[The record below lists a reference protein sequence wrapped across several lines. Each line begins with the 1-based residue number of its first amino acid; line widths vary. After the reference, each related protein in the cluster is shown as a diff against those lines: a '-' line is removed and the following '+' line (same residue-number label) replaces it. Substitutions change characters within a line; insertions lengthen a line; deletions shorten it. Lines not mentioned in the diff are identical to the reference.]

1 MPPVRAWPQAAA
13 LVAAGVLVWTVTVTR
28 AEMLSPFAV
37 TGDAIA
43 EPLTG
48 ARGNAERGRA
58 VVVSREL
65 GNCLLCHRLPIPEER
80 FQGNIGPDL
89 SGVAARLTEGQIRL
103 RIVDAS
109 RLNPETIM
117 PPYYRVEGLRRVLAA
132 HRGKPVLTAEQIEDA
147 VAFLL
152 TCR

>member
-1 MPPVRAWPQAAA
+1 MCLKALPWAGALLAA
-13 LVAAGVLVWTVTVTR
+13 LMLGPFVALGG
-28 AEMLSPFAV
+28 AETLHPFV
-37 TGDAIA
+37 VVGDAI
-43 EPLTG
+43 PQSLTG
-48 ARGNAERGRA
+48 ERGQPERGRA

-65 GNCLLCHRLPIPEER
+65 GNCLLCHKMPIPEER
-80 FQGNIGPDL
+80 FQGSIGPDL
-89 SGVAARLTEGQIRL
+89 SGVATRLTEGQIRL

-117 PPYYRVEGLRRVLAA
+117 PPYYRVEGLQRVLTAY
-132 HRGKPVLTAEQIEDA
+132 RGKPVLTAQQVEDV